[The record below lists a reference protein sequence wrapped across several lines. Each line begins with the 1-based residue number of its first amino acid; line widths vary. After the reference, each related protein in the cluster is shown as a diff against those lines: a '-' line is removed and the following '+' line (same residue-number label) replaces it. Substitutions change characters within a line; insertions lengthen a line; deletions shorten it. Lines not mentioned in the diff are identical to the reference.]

1 MFNPTRMY
9 FASQDKQ
16 GGSGRASGETAEHPA
31 PRLLVTD
38 DDERLRASTVALLES
53 RGYVCEQAANGREA
67 LDRLLRGDIDLL
79 LLDLMMPHM
88 DGYQLLEIIQRRRI
102 DCDVIVISGEATFDN
117 ATRVFRGGAID
128 FINKPFEPQTLFH
141 RVEHSVHQRRLRQEL
156 ETARREL
163 EASEQRY
170 RFIVSHSP
178 DIIYMIDGE
187 GRFRFINERVT
198 ELLGFQPEELIGQ
211 HYSALVHEDDLDLA
225 AEVFE
230 LQSGQTGDN
239 RQVELRFKCRH
250 RSDYARSFES
260 KSIVI
265 ELSATPLQGP
275 VEEDATP
282 LGTYGV
288 ARDISDRK
296 KAQEMIQFQAY
307 HDLLTRLPNR
317 ELFMDRLQLAI
328 SQANRGGHQLAVL
341 FLDMDGFKFI
351 NDSLGHMTGDKLL
364 QQVGRRLSRTLR
376 DSDTVSRIG
385 GDEFNILL
393 PDLQN
398 PEEAGLIAQKILD
411 AFSRPIQLDNHEIT
425 IGFSIG
431 ISLYP
436 GDAGCAEDLIKNADM
451 AMYHIKGRGKNGY
464 EYFSDNMQQIYQ
476 FRHSLE
482 QDIRKALEL
491 GQFEPWYQPQ
501 YAIDSGEIVGL
512 EALIRW
518 NHPERG
524 LITPDLFIPIAEE
537 IGLINEIGRFM
548 LEAGCSQL
556 REWIDMGSQPVKLS
570 INVSPFQLIESNFD
584 RVLCDLAESRDLPHD
599 RLVMEITETAL
610 MQDMEQVLPRLKKL
624 IQCGIGIAIDDFGV
638 GYSSLAYLQSLPAR
652 SLKIDRSF
660 LSGSR
665 EEMDK
670 TSIIKAIVAMAREMG
685 LEVVMEGVETTEQLS
700 YLREIG
706 GIIGQG
712 YLLGYP
718 QPADKILNL
727 IRP

>member
-1 MFNPTRMY
+1 MFDSTPDFLSSPEPPVSSPHARERVPPPPT
-9 FASQDKQ
+9 
-16 GGSGRASGETAEHPA
+16 
-31 PRLLVTD
+31 LLLFTKD
-38 DDERLRASTVALLES
+38 DDRLRATLATLLQS
-53 RGYVCEQAANGREA
+53 QDYICEQAVNGQAA
-67 LDRLLRGDIDLL
+67 LERLLLGGIDLL
-79 LLDLMMPHM
+79 LLDLMMPRM
-88 DGYQLLEIIQRRRI
+88 DSYRLLDTIQRRNIGCYVILIGDESACNDAIRMFRRVSI
-102 DCDVIVISGEATFDN
+102 DY
-117 ATRVFRGGAID
+117 
-128 FINKPFEPQTLFH
+128 INTPFESPTLLH
-141 RVEHSVHQRRLRQEL
+141 RIEHSLHQRRLRQEL
-156 ETARREL
+156 EQARQEL
-163 EASEQRY
+163 EASERRY

-178 DIIYMIDGE
+178 DIIYLIDGE
-187 GRFRFINERVT
+187 GRFRFINERVRD
-198 ELLGFQPEELIGQ
+198 LLGYRPDELIGR
-211 HYSALVHEDDLDLA
+211 HYSVLIHEDDLDIA
-225 AEVFE
+225 ARVFE
-230 LQSGQTGDN
+230 LGQAKTSDKAQ
-239 RQVELRFKCRH
+239 QVELRFKCRD
-250 RSDYARSFES
+250 RDDYARSFES

-265 ELSATPLQGP
+265 ELSATPLQETIGA
-275 VEEDATP
+275 DCAP

-296 KAQEMIQFQAY
+296 KAQETIQFQAY

-328 SQANRGGHQLAVL
+328 SQAHRGGHQLAVL

-351 NDSLGHMTGDKLL
+351 NDSLGHITGDKLL
-364 QQVGRRLSRTLR
+364 QHVGRRLTDTLR

-393 PDLQN
+393 PDLQSR
-398 PEEAGLIAQKILD
+398 EEAGMIARKILD
-411 AFSRPIQLDNHEIT
+411 AFNTPIRLGNHEIT

-431 ISLYP
+431 ISLFP
-436 GDAGCAEDLIKNADM
+436 GDADCAEDLIKNADM

-491 GQFEPWYQPQ
+491 SQFEPWYQPQ
-501 YAIDSGEIVGL
+501 YDIDSGEIVGL

-518 NHPERG
+518 NHPQRG
-524 LITPDLFIPIAEE
+524 LITPDVFIPIAEE

-548 LEAGCSQL
+548 LEAGCAQL
-556 REWIDMGSQPVKLS
+556 RDWIASGKRPVKLS
-570 INVSPFQLIESNFD
+570 VNVSPYQLIESNFD
-584 RVLCDLAESRDLPHD
+584 RVLCDLAERHGLPRN

-610 MQDMEQVLPRLKKL
+610 MQDMEQVLPRLKNL

-638 GYSSLAYLQSLPAR
+638 GYSSLSYLQSLPAR

-660 LSGSR
+660 LCSSR

-685 LEVVMEGVETTEQLS
+685 LEVIMEGIETSEQLA
-700 YLREIG
+700 YLRSIG

-712 YLLGYP
+712 YLLGHP
-718 QPADKILNL
+718 LPAERIREL